1 MIPGMPADHPA
12 ARVRADDSRKRVLV
26 GLALALAIGFIP
38 AAYYSFGISGAE
50 VRRIRARQ
58 AQLSDQPGDKP
69 ITDEF
74 DSLEAAVSRVRH
86 RGLTHTAVIWVMMS
100 GIAGAGLYRLMN
112 RDRG

>member
-1 MIPGMPADHPA
+1 MP
-12 ARVRADDSRKRVLV
+12 DDSLKRALL

-38 AAYYSFGISGAE
+38 AAYYTFGLSGGE

-58 AQLSDQPGDKP
+58 AELSQQPGSKE

-74 DSLEAAVSRVRH
+74 DRLEAAVSRVRH
-86 RGLTHTAVIWVMMS
+86 RGLTHTAVIWVMVS
-100 GIAGAGLYRLMN
+100 GIAGAGLYRLIN